1 MLFIWKFKDFSVLLA
16 GGGRCDSAKFC
27 TNSMTEKD
35 ENLLLHFEVV
45 NKWEVSL
52 KSRKGGDGMSIYF
65 WMHHVTVEVLITDAS
80 TLSS

>member
-1 MLFIWKFKDFSVLLA
+1 
-16 GGGRCDSAKFC
+16 
-27 TNSMTEKD
+27 MTEKD

-65 WMHHVTVEVLITDAS
+65 WMHHVIVEVLITDAS
-80 TLSS
+80 TPSS